1 MIEEELVEEEL
12 IEEGREDMAISTR
25 LKLTTHSSREV
36 KSLECPVW
44 WKMTFRISYTPYYK
58 YPYTHEM

>member
-12 IEEGREDMAISTR
+12 IEEGREDMTISTR

-36 KSLECPVW
+36 KSLECPV
-44 WKMTFRISYTPYYK
+44 
-58 YPYTHEM
+58 